1 MLDTL
6 QGIVC
11 IFLFVELIIMEYPVI
26 EGMTG
31 YSKVIEKFSSD
42 VELVTE
48 RVFIVVLPKYFRE
61 LISYPGMEACNNLDT
76 SIFPFLI
83 HPLPLFSSPIRQLY
97 R

>member
-11 IFLFVELIIMEYPVI
+11 IFLFVKLIIMEYSVI
-26 EGMTG
+26 EGM
-31 YSKVIEKFSSD
+31 VEELMEKFSSD

>member
-11 IFLFVELIIMEYPVI
+11 IFLFFELLIMEYPVI
-26 EGMTG
+26 EGM
-31 YSKVIEKFSSD
+31 IEELMEKFSSD

-76 SIFPFLI
+76 GIFPFLI
-83 HPLPLFSSPIRQLY
+83 HPLPLFSSPIRQFY